1 MDHFN
6 QVISTQ
12 FILTNSSLNVNALR
26 VVAVISQKITYLSLS
41 PSSIIFTQNKWKK
54 GKLLKIVQ

>member
-12 FILTNSSLNVNALR
+12 FILPYNSSLNALR

-41 PSSIIFTQNKWKK
+41 PSSII
-54 GKLLKIVQ
+54 LHKINEKRVND

>member
-41 PSSIIFTQNKWKK
+41 PSSIV
-54 GKLLKIVQ
+54 LHKINEKRVND

>member
-12 FILTNSSLNVNALR
+12 FILPNSSLNALR
-26 VVAVISQKITYLSLS
+26 VVAVIFQKITYLSLS
-41 PSSIIFTQNKWKK
+41 PGPPVLF
-54 GKLLKIVQ
+54 LHKISEKRVND

>member
-12 FILTNSSLNVNALR
+12 FILPYNSSLNALR

-41 PSSIIFTQNKWKK
+41 PSSIIFTQNKWKN
-54 GKLLKIVQ
+54 GKWLRIVQ

>member
-41 PSSIIFTQNKWKK
+41 PSSIIFTQNKWKI
-54 GKLLKIVQ
+54 GKWSRIVQ

>member
-12 FILTNSSLNVNALR
+12 FILPNSSLNALR

-41 PSSIIFTQNKWKK
+41 PSSIIFTQNKWKN
-54 GKLLKIVQ
+54 GKWLRIVQ